1 MLQLFKNNS
10 IMTGDDKYGGNMGLR
25 NFIVEQIKKVAAPI
39 RKKETKDNVW
49 HKCEK
54 CGEISY
60 KQDIIKNFNTCPACS
75 YHFKISG
82 KEKIDII
89 IDEGSFIEIDTKLA
103 SLDPLKFRDTKKY
116 ADRIKDTVKKTGFN
130 DAFISGVG
138 SVNGKSVHIG
148 AFEFS
153 FLGGSMGSVVGE
165 KITRLIESAIIN
177 KNHVITI
184 SCSGG
189 ARMQESIL
197 SLMQMAKTSAAL
209 KKLSNAGLAHI
220 SVLTDPTTGGV
231 TASFAMLGDIIMA
244 EPEALI
250 CFAGP
255 RVIEQT
261 IRQKLP
267 EGFQRAEFLLEHG
280 MVDAVVPR
288 KEWKNFISKSLDFFG

>member
-1 MLQLFKNNS
+1 
-10 IMTGDDKYGGNMGLR
+10 MGLR
-25 NFIVEQIKKVAAPI
+25 DFIREQVKKVSVI
-39 RKKETKDNVW
+39 KRKPENKDNLW
-49 HKCEK
+49 AKCSS

-60 KQDIIKNFNTCPACS
+60 KADVEKNFQTCPNCDF
-75 YHFKISG
+75 HFKASG
-82 KEKIDII
+82 MEKINFI
-89 IDEGSFIEIDTKLA
+89 IDKGSFIELDKDIT

-116 ADRIKDTVKKTGFN
+116 SDRIKDAIKKTGYK
-130 DAFISGVG
+130 DAFISGIG
-138 SVNGKSVHIG
+138 AVNGKNIHIG

-165 KITRLIESAIIN
+165 KITKLIESAIVN
-177 KNHVITI
+177 KNHVVTI

-209 KKLSNAGLAHI
+209 KKLSNANLAHI
-220 SVLTDPTTGGV
+220 SILTDPTTGGV
-231 TASFAMLGDIIMA
+231 TASFAMLGDVIIA
-244 EPEALI
+244 EPGALI
-250 CFAGP
+250 GFAGP

-280 MVDAVVPR
+280 MVDTVLHR
-288 KEWKNFISKSLDFFG
+288 REWKPFISKLLDFFG